1 MTIFFFRLQTVDGSG
16 LAERGLHLYVHAN
29 RTAQEFAMLINL
41 AKTSSLRMQKKKIHP
56 HIFTPLNVLAIQDKE
71 GFS

>member
-41 AKTSSLRMQKKKIHP
+41 ARTSSLRMQKIHP
-56 HIFTPLNVLAIQDKE
+56 HILTPLNVLAIQDKE

>member
-16 LAERGLHLYVHAN
+16 LAERGLHIYVHAN

-41 AKTSSLRMQKKKIHP
+41 AKTSSLRMQKN
-56 HIFTPLNVLAIQDKE
+56 FTPLNVLAIQDKE